1 MSMPPSAPPRAAPD
15 RPAVDGDLAGSRVV
29 LANATSGVGPAV
41 AEALAGAG
49 ARVVTDR
56 PGLPDLPSLAHDGG
70 AEAFLSGC
78 EAQLGGLDVLVIS
91 APPVANKPVL
101 EMTADEMRSITE
113 AELVQPALL
122 MQAAARRMCAR
133 GYGRIIVFA
142 SMSAKTG
149 VHHNVAPYAAAKG
162 GLLAFMRVLAAE
174 TAEHGVTVNAI
185 ATALFEPQ
193 VATMTEEKRT
203 RLRGGIPVGRFG
215 RSSEAAHAVLYLAAP
230 EAGFVTGEC
239 MNLSGGRFMD

>member
-1 MSMPPSAPPRAAPD
+1 MTDPRPDPDSPAAA
-15 RPAVDGDLAGSRVV
+15 RDLSGACVV
-29 LANATSGVGPAV
+29 LANAAAGVGPAV
-41 AEALAGAG
+41 AEALVAAG
-49 ARVVTDR
+49 ARVVTDA
-56 PGLPDLPSLAHDGG
+56 PGLPGLPSVAATGDPD
-70 AEAFLSGC
+70 AFLDAC
-78 EAQLGGLDVLVIS
+78 AEQLGGLDVLVVS
-91 APPVANKPVL
+91 APPVVNKPVM
-101 EMTADEMRSITE
+101 EMTADEMRAVTE

-133 GYGRIIVFA
+133 GHGRIIAFA

-162 GLLAFMRVLAAE
+162 GMLAFMRVLAAE

-230 EAGFVTGEC
+230 GAGFVTGEC